1 MTETIDVTPTWSG
14 VIRLLIAGVENG
26 SESAR
31 EEIIRLARQ
40 YDAACDEIEELEAAL
55 KNVAI
60 WMEQYLVT
68 DIDAPGYIAGTQAE
82 LQAVKQVL
90 EG

>member
-1 MTETIDVTPTWSG
+1 MTQVIDVTPTWSG

-40 YDAACDEIEELEAAL
+40 YDAACDEIAELEAAL
-55 KNVAI
+55 EGMIEMATHHAMEPEERRDILNNARAAI
-60 WMEQYLVT
+60 
-68 DIDAPGYIAGTQAE
+68 AE
-82 LQAVKQVL
+82 AKG
-90 EG
+90 E